1 VRLSIGILVILLA
14 SCSASQHAQA
24 PADSAQSIASAPA
37 EAATVKPV
45 TPINSM
51 PIASGDDLS
60 TAVAEEA
67 VARPATPTLDM
78 SCEVN
83 QDCAIKDIGSCCGAN
98 PRCVNA
104 NSPTFAEQVKANCAK
119 QSRVGTCGFPAVSG
133 CRCVQGT
140 CTGVGGG
147 SPVR

>member
-1 VRLSIGILVILLA
+1 
-14 SCSASQHAQA
+14 
-24 PADSAQSIASAPA
+24 
-37 EAATVKPV
+37 
-45 TPINSM
+45 M